1 MGKSDYRAS
10 ALEHKYAEIPEENT
24 SKRKR
29 KKPSPK
35 KAKHK
40 HVYENCLVEYEDS
53 LFPSDNS
60 QENHYC
66 FVSYCPVCGKINGSY
81 VDDEFTDKMIP
92 KRSLFT
98 FGYISEIVNGE
109 AGYFDKFVEEAKK
122 RYRVFHQKESFDIFK
137 QKFLE
142 I

>member
-1 MGKSDYRAS
+1 MGKSDYKAS

-24 SKRKR
+24 SKRKK

-40 HVYENCLVEYEDS
+40 HVYENCLVEYEDDFFS
-53 LFPSDNS
+53 RSDS

-66 FVSYCPVCGKINGSY
+66 FVSYCPACGKINGSY

-92 KRSLFT
+92 KHSLFT
-98 FGYISEIVNGE
+98 FGYIPEIVGGE
-109 AGYFDKFVEEAKK
+109 ANYFDKFVGEAKK
-122 RYRVFHQKESFDIFK
+122 RYKVFHQRESFDLFK